1 MYQQKTLPTD
11 SSVEAFLLTVENE
24 QQRADSYRLIEL
36 LKEITACEPQ
46 MWGGSIIGFGSYHY
60 KYASGHQ
67 GNAAALGFS
76 PRKNQTSIYM
86 YSELSG
92 AAHLLPKLGKFK
104 MGKACIYVKKLS
116 DIDENILKEIGKYTL
131 TYLSENHQ
139 LNL

>member
-11 SSVEAFLLTVENE
+11 ASVEEFLKTVENE
-24 QQRADSYRLIEL
+24 QQRSDSYHLIEIM
-36 LKEITACEPQ
+36 KEITGCEAR

-76 PRKNQTSIYM
+76 PRKNQTSIYI

-92 AAHLLPKLGKFK
+92 AAPLLQKLGKFK

-116 DIDENILKEIGKYTL
+116 DIDENILKEIGKHTL
-131 TYLSENHQ
+131 NYLSENHQ